1 MKNKSLKNKV
11 FDYINEKYLVSP
23 EYPWEDNTGAVFRQ
37 KENRK
42 WFALVMDVGGSK
54 VGLESDDVIPCINLK
69 IDDPVFHDRRE
80 LRSDGS
86 EKAQSQGCHARTQRV
101 DNPFKP

>member
-42 WFALVMDVGGSK
+42 WFALVMDVGGS
-54 VGLESDDVIPCINLK
+54 N
-69 IDDPVFHDRRE
+69 RRE
-80 LRSDGS
+80 
-86 EKAQSQGCHARTQRV
+86 QGR
-101 DNPFKP
+101 P